1 MSKNGHDIKQ
11 IDKTVCVEAF
21 DALTLIWNHVV
32 ILTESGTG
40 DLSGVKNIVLVGIEC

>member
-11 IDKTVCVEAF
+11 IDKNVCVEAF

-32 ILTESGTG
+32 ILIESATG